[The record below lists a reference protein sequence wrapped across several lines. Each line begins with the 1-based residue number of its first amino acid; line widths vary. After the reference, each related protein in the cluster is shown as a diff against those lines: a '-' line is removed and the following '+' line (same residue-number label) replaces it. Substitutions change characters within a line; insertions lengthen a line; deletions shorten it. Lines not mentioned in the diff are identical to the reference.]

1 MKLFPALARLAA
13 LVSLV
18 AAARPAAASSREQ
31 TASLSWVR
39 LAGAEAC
46 VGARALAQAV
56 EARLGRAALV
66 SAARADLTI
75 EGRIAP
81 GDAGGWRAVL
91 AVADAGGAV
100 LGTREI
106 AAPSP
111 RCDAIDD
118 DLALAI
124 ALMID
129 PDAQL
134 SPGAPPPSPPSPA
147 PAPPPQPPPQPQVI
161 VQRILVPASPPAA
174 APPPAPWRLEVGVGP
189 LFGLGLLPA
198 PGVAATVRA
207 RVTPPRFWS
216 FEAGAAIWAPNEAEA
231 GALAARFSWGEGFV
245 SVCPVS
251 IGHET
256 RVSACAGVRLGAM
269 STAGFGFDLELAH
282 ERFTAGGALDVR
294 LARRLFGPLTAGVG
308 LGLIVP
314 LVRDTFYY
322 TDAQTE
328 DRQVFRM
335 APLAGTADV
344 LLGVH
349 FP

>member
-1 MKLFPALARLAA
+1 MTSFPALARLAA

-18 AAARPAAASSREQ
+18 AAARPAAAASGEQ

-39 LAGAEAC
+39 LGGAEAC

-81 GDAGGWRAVL
+81 GDGGGWRAVI
-91 AVADAGGAV
+91 AVADAGGAL

-106 AAPSP
+106 ATPSR

-129 PDAQL
+129 PDARL
-134 SPGAPPPSPPSPA
+134 SPGPPPPAPPAPPAPP
-147 PAPPPQPPPQPQVI
+147 PAPPPQVV
-161 VQRILVPASPPAA
+161 VQRILIPASPPAPRA
-174 APPPAPWRLEVGVGP
+174 PPAPWRLEIGAGP

-198 PGVAATVRA
+198 PGVAATIRA
-207 RVTPPRFWS
+207 RVTPPGFWS
-216 FEAGAAIWAPNEAEA
+216 FEVGGAVWAPNEATA
-231 GALAARFSWGEGFV
+231 GALATRFSWGEGFV
-245 SVCPVS
+245 SACPVS
-251 IGHET
+251 LGDET
-256 RVSACAGVRLGAM
+256 QLSACAGVRLGAM
-269 STAGFGFDLELAH
+269 STGSFGFDVNLA
-282 ERFTAGGALDVR
+282 EDRITAGGALDVR
-294 LARRLFGPLTAGVG
+294 LARRLLGPLTAGIG
-308 LGLIVP
+308 LGLVVP

-322 TDAQTE
+322 TDTQGQ

-335 APLAGTADV
+335 APLGGTADI
-344 LLGVH
+344 LLGVR